1 MDPSPSSQSVVFS
14 PSSSSFK
21 HNFMPFAM
29 GTLDGGQPRAQ
40 ASQSILFA
48 SVDFVSSFLSKGT
61 EALSDGQQDGATRS
75 GSKGAK

>member
-29 GTLDGGQPRAQ
+29 GTLDGGQPRAP
-40 ASQSILFA
+40 ASQSMFFA
-48 SVDFVSSFLSKGT
+48 SDDFVSTFLIEKGT
-61 EALSDGQQDGATRS
+61 GALSGGQQEGQ
-75 GSKGAK
+75 AKVK